1 MRQIRVREPAT
12 RTTRVSLVVLCG
24 GSAVFGIFFFLTVFT
39 WAVWGYSA
47 LRTGL
52 ARLPLTA
59 RITVASGAAAR
70 LMPEL
75 VEDAS

>member
-1 MRQIRVREPAT
+1 MRQIRVREPAKK
-12 RTTRVSLVVLCG
+12 TTRVRLVVLCG
-24 GSAVFGIFFFLTVFT
+24 GSAVFGVFFLTVFMQ
-39 WAVWGYSA
+39 AACDYSA

-59 RITVASGAAAR
+59 GITVASGAAAQ